1 MSSNPIIMLPTIQ
14 PTSKPQT
21 TITLHSQSSTDWL
34 DAVLADFDIF
44 LLDHAA
50 NERKASGVALNL
62 AAHYPD
68 KHDLVA
74 AMIDLSIEELSHY
87 REVFKLIRERQ
98 IPPVPDRKDA
108 YVNRLRKLVRDGSQ
122 KYFCDRLLLAGI
134 IEARGLERFTLIAN
148 ALPTG
153 PLQTLYE
160 SIYRSEA
167 RHANLFLSFAHQY
180 CAEEN
185 VDERLDELL
194 DIEAQ
199 ILSELPIR
207 AALH

>member
-1 MSSNPIIMLPTIQ
+1 MPSTVLPQ
-14 PTSKPQT
+14 SQSQV
-21 TITLHSQSSTDWL
+21 TITLHSTSSAEWL
-34 DAVLADFDIF
+34 EAVFADFDTF

-98 IPPVPDRKDA
+98 IPPVPDKKDP

-122 KYFCDRLLLAGI
+122 KFFCDRLLIAGI
-134 IEARGLERFTLIAN
+134 IEARGLERFTQIAD
-148 ALPTG
+148 ALPDG
-153 PLQTLYE
+153 RLKSFYE

-167 RHANLFLSFAHQY
+167 KHANLFLSFAYQY

-185 VDERLDELL
+185 VDERLAELL
-194 DIEAQ
+194 AIEAQ
-199 ILSELPIR
+199 VLAELPIR
-207 AALH
+207 SALH

>member
-1 MSSNPIIMLPTIQ
+1 MPSTVLSP
-14 PTSKPQT
+14 SHVHA
-21 TITLHSQSSTDWL
+21 TITLHSTSSAEWL
-34 DAVLADFDIF
+34 EAVFADFDTF

-87 REVFKLIRERQ
+87 REVFKLIRDRQ
-98 IPPVPDRKDA
+98 IPPVPDRKDP

-122 KYFCDRLLLAGI
+122 KYFCDRLLIAGI
-134 IEARGLERFTLIAN
+134 IEARGLERFTQIAN
-148 ALPTG
+148 ALPKG
-153 PLQTLYE
+153 DLKSLYE

-167 RHANLFLSFAHQY
+167 RHTNLFLAFAHQY

-185 VDERLDELL
+185 IDERLDELL
-194 DIEAQ
+194 TLEAQ
-199 ILSELPIR
+199 ILAELPIR
-207 AALH
+207 SALH

>member
-1 MSSNPIIMLPTIQ
+1 MSSTVRPESQ
-14 PTSKPQT
+14 SQT
-21 TITLHSQSSTDWL
+21 TIPLHSASSVDWL
-34 DAVLADFDIF
+34 EAVFADFDTF

-87 REVFKLIRERQ
+87 REVFKLIRERR
-98 IPPVPDRKDA
+98 IAPVPDRKDP

-122 KYFCDRLLLAGI
+122 KYFCDRLLIAGI
-134 IEARGLERFTLIAN
+134 IEARGLERFTQIAN

-153 PLQTLYE
+153 PLKVLYE

-167 RHANLFLSFAHQY
+167 RHANLFLAFAHQY

-185 VDERLDELL
+185 VDERLEKLL
-194 DIEAQ
+194 ETEAQ
-199 ILSELPIR
+199 ILADLPIR